1 MEKKNQILKK
11 NANSNG
17 SLISMEWNGMA
28 LFSPLPYQNKV
39 FAANIATTVL
49 FQKIGI
55 LYFNYI

>member
-28 LFSPLPYQNKV
+28 LFSPLPY
-39 FAANIATTVL
+39 T
-49 FQKIGI
+49 KIRYLLPI
-55 LYFNYI
+55 